1 MSFGLVVSGVTRS
14 EQEAIQGVLAA
25 FIPTM
30 LLSGTLWPA
39 ESMPRGVKEL
49 AQCLPQTLAV
59 SSMRGLMTKVR
70 VGFDSFLGGLSAKIK
85 SNCVDGTHQSN

>member
-25 FIPTM
+25 FIPIM

-70 VGFDSFLGGLSAKIK
+70 VRLRFFSDGLSAKVWIK
-85 SNCVDGTHQSN
+85 